1 MAKNSAAQYEV
12 VAVDN
17 EDGIQWWRW
26 CWWQRSV
33 ALKIKAMRWRV
44 KSKMAFDTSAS
55 VLHGD
60 VQNRK
65 IRRKSPYK
73 TKPPCH
79 PLSVPAPTPVYI
91 G

>member
-55 VLHGD
+55 ALLGD

-73 TKPPCH
+73 TKPPRH
-79 PLSVPAPTPVYI
+79 PLSVPAPTPAYI